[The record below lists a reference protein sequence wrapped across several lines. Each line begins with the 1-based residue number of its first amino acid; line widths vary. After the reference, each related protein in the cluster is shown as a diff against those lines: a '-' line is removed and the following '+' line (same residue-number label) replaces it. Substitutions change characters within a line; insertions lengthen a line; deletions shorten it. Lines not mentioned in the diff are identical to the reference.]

1 LADDFVFR
9 LADVFVFREAAVFVF
24 RFRLAVAA
32 FVFDFVL
39 DLDFVFVF
47 DFDVAA
53 FRRVA
58 ELPAREV
65 DAFFFRLE
73 DFFAPDAALRD
84 EDAEVRFRDAVFR
97 FVADF
102 LADPE
107 VFLFRVVGERPALL
121 LRERDVRPAAERAE
135 LSPAPSSESLPMSFF
150 ATPTAAGI
158 ATPSAVPAAI
168 FCGVDSPCCS
178 SSSSV
183 AILHLTLR
191 R

>member
-1 LADDFVFR
+1 LG
-9 LADVFVFREAAVFVF
+9 DVFVFREAAVFVF

-32 FVFDFVL
+32 FVLDFVL
-39 DLDFVFVF
+39 ALDFVFDFDF

-102 LADPE
+102 LAEPE
-107 VFLFRVVGERPALL
+107 VFLFRIVVERPALL

-135 LSPAPSSESLPMSFF
+135 LSPASSSESLPMSFF

>member
-1 LADDFVFR
+1 MRFRDAADFVFR
-9 LADVFVFREAAVFVF
+9 LVDVFVFRLAEVFVFREAVVFVF

-32 FVFDFVL
+32 FVLDFVLDFDFVL
-39 DLDFVFVF
+39 DL

-58 ELPAREV
+58 E
-65 DAFFFRLE
+65 
-73 DFFAPDAALRD
+73 DFLAPDAALRD
-84 EDAEVRFRDAVFR
+84 EDAELRFRDAVFR

-102 LADPE
+102 LVEPE
-107 VFLFRVVGERPALL
+107 LFLFRVDVERPALL

-135 LSPAPSSESLPMSFF
+135 PSPASSSESLPMSFF